1 MLVPVKVGENYKMS
15 DLKVKIKKLK
25 PGATLPISQTIY
37 SAGMD
42 LCACLDAPLTIK
54 PMERVIVPTGL
65 SIELPDGYES
75 RIHSRSGLSFR
86 DGISM
91 ANGTGIID
99 ADYRGEY
106 GILLINFSDKEF
118 VIEHGMRIAQ
128 LVISRYEHVTWDE
141 VEELSETKRGT
152 GGFGSTGK

>member
-1 MLVPVKVGENYKMS
+1 MGN
-15 DLKVKIKKLK
+15 LKVKIKKLK
-25 PGATLPISQTIY
+25 SNAILPTYQTVH

-42 LCACLDAPLTIK
+42 IYACLDEPMTIK
-54 PMERVIVPTGL
+54 PMERVIIPTGI

-106 GILLINFSDKEF
+106 GVLLINFSNEYF
-118 VIEHGMRIAQ
+118 VVEPEMRIAQ
-128 LVISRYEHVTWDE
+128 LVISRYEQVAWQE
-141 VEELSETKRGT
+141 AEELSETKRGT

>member
-1 MLVPVKVGENYKMS
+1 MKDNK
-15 DLKVKIKKLK
+15 DLIVKIKKLK
-25 PGATLPISQTIY
+25 PNAILPEYQTPA

-42 LCACLDAPLTIK
+42 IHACLDEPITIN

-65 SIELPDGYES
+65 SIELPMGYES

-86 DGISM
+86 DGITM

-106 GILLINFSDKEF
+106 GILLINFSDKPF
-118 VIEHGMRIAQ
+118 VIEPGMRIAQ
-128 LVISRYEHVTWDE
+128 LVVSRYEHITWDE
-141 VEELSETKRGT
+141 VDSLSETERGN
-152 GGFGSTGK
+152 GGFGSTGTKKS

>member
-1 MLVPVKVGENYKMS
+1 MS
-15 DLKVKIKKLK
+15 KLKIKIKKLK
-25 PGATLPISQTIY
+25 PNAILPKYQTVH

-42 LCACLDAPLTIK
+42 IYACLDEPIIIK
-54 PMERVIVPTGL
+54 PMERVVVPTGL

-86 DGISM
+86 NGISM

-106 GILLINFSDKEF
+106 GILLINFSNEDFIVEP
-118 VIEHGMRIAQ
+118 EMRIAQ
-128 LVISRYEHVTWDE
+128 LIISRYEHIDWQETED
-141 VEELSETKRGT
+141 LSDTERGS
-152 GGFGSTGK
+152 GGFGSTGI

>member
-1 MLVPVKVGENYKMS
+1 MGIMKI
-15 DLKVKIKKLK
+15 KIKKLR
-25 PGATLPISQTIY
+25 PNAILPKYQTDL

-42 LCACLDAPLTIK
+42 IYACLDESMTIK
-54 PMERVIVPTGL
+54 PMERVIVPTGV
-65 SIELPDGYES
+65 SIELPNGYES

-106 GILLINFSDKEF
+106 GVLLINFSNEDF
-118 VIEHGMRIAQ
+118 VIEPEMRIAQ
-128 LVISRYEHVTWDE
+128 LVISRYEQVVWQE
-141 VEELSETKRGT
+141 SEELSETKRGG